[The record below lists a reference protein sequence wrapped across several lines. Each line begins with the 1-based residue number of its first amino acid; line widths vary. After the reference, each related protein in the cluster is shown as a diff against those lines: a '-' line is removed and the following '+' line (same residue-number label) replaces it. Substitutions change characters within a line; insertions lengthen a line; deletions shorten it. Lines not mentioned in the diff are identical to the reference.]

1 MENADGVGRELATS
15 SVRVFPVKSFRP
27 SFSFVDSGI
36 RVLLDYSS
44 PCYLTKFSKLNN
56 YFPPLPLKFHKKTF
70 RPTFA
75 IHRASKPTL

>member
-36 RVLLDYSS
+36 RVLLDYS
-44 PCYLTKFSKLNN
+44 
-56 YFPPLPLKFHKKTF
+56 PPVT
-70 RPTFA
+70 
-75 IHRASKPTL
+75 